1 MDQFL
6 ATNVWKLFPFR
17 QGNRAWFLVLFKAY
31 VTCVLIG
38 FCLACILNA
47 VEGDR
52 WLGATIKGY
61 GHWVRGD
68 TALDEC
74 FWFIMTTMHG
84 IPFGEFFGRGC
95 PGRIIAMCC
104 CSIGYLFVIFT
115 MTLIMFS
122 QLPGEKAPS
131 LYSVGSRMVSALW
144 PSYSVFMAIVLA
156 IGSLVGPYVSNDH
169 DGLNNYGTG
178 MYWSWTVAHRVPF
191 GDIYPDTMF
200 GRVLT
205 IPLACMGVLYL
216 PYALACVAVRRV
228 TAEQHKSIVGQLRSN
243 PEDAL
248 GRGYV
253 EPPDAAN
260 NASLSEFVMQDA
272 YFREDS
278 DEESEDDG
286 TKARTC
292 IVICVLLTFTLIM
305 MVFFGGSPKD
315 IAPQVIH
322 VLELDLPPGIR
333 SASDPVPS
341 VVWAFWMH
349 DYAMETR
356 SLEDLQNMTDTL
368 KVNVQAVTPSS
379 LDQYNVTEEPFH
391 KALDYLAPNHKLD
404 YLRAYFMHHHGGGYL
419 EIAKR
424 QTNYTWQ
431 AAFDYIGDNE
441 SYWFLGTPSQQQDV
455 PCDESTVKSEANYA
469 WCADL
474 PRTDRNVTYSET
486 MIGVSQWE
494 GYRGRCCEK
503 VMQCYKSPSTCDVVA
518 NAVPWP
524 RNDGYIVR
532 RETPFTKEWLDTIH
546 EHLDAKLPV
555 LKVHSPPTEPCCMQK
570 QDGYPLRFDELRGE
584 ILAPLFMKYAE
595 HIKMDPALV

>member
-17 QGNRAWFLVLFKAY
+17 QGNRAWFIVLFKAY
-31 VTCVLIG
+31 ITCLLLG
-38 FCLACILNA
+38 FCMACILNA
-47 VEGDR
+47 IEGDR
-52 WLGATIKGY
+52 WIGATKQGY
-61 GHWVRGD
+61 GAWVRGE

-104 CSIGYLFVIFT
+104 CSIGYLFVIFM

-156 IGSLVGPYVSNDH
+156 IGSMVGPYVSNDH
-169 DGLNNYGTG
+169 DGKNNYGTG

-191 GDIYPDTMF
+191 GDIYPDTAF

-205 IPLACMGVLYL
+205 LPLAAMGVLYL

-253 EPPDAAN
+253 EPANAAN
-260 NASLSEFVMQDA
+260 DASLSEFVMQDA

-315 IAPQVIH
+315 IAPQVMH
-322 VLELDLPPGIR
+322 ALELDLPPGIR
-333 SASDPVPS
+333 SASDPVPP
-341 VVWAFWMH
+341 VIWTFWMH
-349 DYAMETR
+349 DYPMENDG
-356 SLEDLQNMTDTL
+356 LEKLQNMSDTL
-368 KVNVQAVTPSS
+368 KVHVQVVKPETIE
-379 LDQYNVTEEPFH
+379 QYNVTEEPFH
-391 KALDYLAPNHKLD
+391 KAVEYLAPNHKLD
-404 YLRAYFMHHHGGGYL
+404 YLHAYFMHHYGGGYL
-419 EIAKR
+419 ELAKR
-424 QTNYTWQ
+424 KTNYTWE
-431 AAFDYIGDNE
+431 AAFDYVGDNE
-441 SYWFLGTPSQQQDV
+441 TRWFMGTPSQQKDYT
-455 PCDESTVKSEANYA
+455 CDESAVKDA
-469 WCADL
+469 WCKEAQFKAH
-474 PRTDRNVTYSET
+474 NITYAET
-486 MIGVSQWE
+486 RIGVSQWE
-494 GYRGRCCEK
+494 HSTGPCCEQ
-503 VMQCYKSPSTCDVVA
+503 VMQYYSSPTTNST
-518 NAVPWP
+518 PWP
-524 RNDGYIVR
+524 RHDGYIIR
-532 RETPFTKEWLDTIH
+532 RETPFTKEWLETIH

-555 LKVHSPPTEPCCMQK
+555 LKMHSPPAEPCCMQK
-570 QDGYPLRFDELRGE
+570 QDTYPLRFDELRGE
-584 ILAPLFMKYAE
+584 IWAPLLMKYSE
-595 HIKMDPALV
+595 HIKIDPELV